1 MLGSNSNADS
11 GPKNQA
17 DYPSCYPVWFFR
29 ERIPLRDWHKAIN
42 SAGLFL
48 PASEASGWMPQSG
61 GQGLSEAKALVCG
74 FRQRLFCRK
83 PERMD
88 QPCGVYHPPRGALL
102 SRPLR
107 ESPIPMKTFTSPR
120 GLNSPTHLP
129 GSLRRLSNRHFIAP
143 VKPTECEGPIRNA
156 PSL

>member
-48 PASEASGWMPQSG
+48 PASEASGWMPESG

-88 QPCGVYHPPRGALL
+88 QP
-102 SRPLR
+102 
-107 ESPIPMKTFTSPR
+107 
-120 GLNSPTHLP
+120 
-129 GSLRRLSNRHFIAP
+129 LRRLPSATRSLIVSPPKRVSDSYENFHFTSRFEFSNSPSWQFTAP
-143 VKPTECEGPIRNA
+143 LESAFYRAG
-156 PSL
+156 